1 MIFLFSQNKTK
12 VYYNLKLTERFYKET
27 TRIGFLLLALVS
39 MRVNIVS
46 TEFGWNSQ
54 LVFALSRED
63 IRKIA
68 EFNSE
73 LENYEKNK
81 EKIAL

>member
-1 MIFLFSQNKTK
+1 MVTITPSENRKDE
-12 VYYNLKLTERFYKET
+12 Y
-27 TRIGFLLLALVS
+27 I
-39 MRVNIVS
+39 IS
-46 TEFGWNSQ
+46 TNFGWNSQ

-63 IRKIA
+63 IGKIA

>member
-1 MIFLFSQNKTK
+1 MVTITPSENRKDE
-12 VYYNLKLTERFYKET
+12 Y
-27 TRIGFLLLALVS
+27 I
-39 MRVNIVS
+39 IS
-46 TEFGWNSQ
+46 TNFGWNSQ
-54 LVFALSRED
+54 LVFALSSED

>member
-1 MIFLFSQNKTK
+1 MVTITPSENRKDE
-12 VYYNLKLTERFYKET
+12 Y
-27 TRIGFLLLALVS
+27 I
-39 MRVNIVS
+39 IS
-46 TEFGWNSQ
+46 TNFGWNSQ

-81 EKIAL
+81 DKIAL

>member
-1 MIFLFSQNKTK
+1 MVTITPSESKK
-12 VYYNLKLTERFYKET
+12 DEY
-27 TRIGFLLLALVS
+27 
-39 MRVNIVS
+39 IVS

-68 EFNSE
+68 EFNSK
-73 LENYEKNK
+73 LESIENKNK
-81 EKIAL
+81 ENAAS

>member
-1 MIFLFSQNKTK
+1 MVTITQSENKK
-12 VYYNLKLTERFYKET
+12 DEY
-27 TRIGFLLLALVS
+27 
-39 MRVNIVS
+39 IVS
-46 TEFGWNSQ
+46 TGFGWNSQ

-63 IRKIA
+63 IKKIA

-81 EKIAL
+81 ENTAS